1 MTLSKQ
7 MIYSKLLC
15 FGLLILCS
23 ILTEA
28 HDRSESYSRF
38 SFTTNEQGMAIQVT
52 GSIKQDIFNNLNAA
66 SRFQSYESLIDYLGK
81 AINTGS
87 SCKLNNPVEVNEN
100 ISLGVLKFAWA
111 FQCLQIPETISVS
124 LFQDLGVTHTHIAR
138 GVVDGE
144 SVPEFMFA
152 SNQDAWVIGLPG
164 ERNVN
169 QSSYFGYFK
178 SGVEHILSGWDHLT
192 FLLGLLL
199 LFTGRFLVIAITG
212 FTIGHSLTLGL
223 GAMNVLRVHSE
234 IIETL
239 IGFSILLL
247 AVEYFIKHTFEID
260 KLAKNLALSLC
271 AFLPLTVFGDL
282 DLILIIGLALFLTFY
297 LSLTN
302 HYSNLWLPLLITI
315 FFGLIHG
322 LGFASSIAESGIPQ
336 DRLVPII
343 LSFNIGVEV
352 GQLAVAFA
360 LLALIKI
367 TKMYFHSSY
376 FHYLHGAMGA
386 FVFSMGTFWFISRA
400 MGL

>member
-1 MTLSKQ
+1 

-38 SFTTNEQGMAIQVT
+38 SFTTNEQGMAIQVI

-66 SRFQSYESLIDYLGK
+66 SRFQSYESLVDYLGT
-81 AINTGS
+81 AINPGS
-87 SCKLNNPVEVNEN
+87 SCKLNNSVEVNEN

-144 SVPEFMFA
+144 SVPDFMFA

>member
-1 MTLSKQ
+1 
-7 MIYSKLLC
+7 MIYKKLLC
-15 FGLLILCS
+15 CSLLILCS
-23 ILTEA
+23 ICSEA
-28 HDRSESYSRF
+28 HNRSESYSKF
-38 SFTTNEQGMAIQVT
+38 NVTSNEQGMAIQVT
-52 GSIKQDIFNNLNAA
+52 SSIKQDIFNNLNPT
-66 SRFQSYESLIDYLGK
+66 SHFKSYESLVAYLDK
-81 AINTGS
+81 AINLGS
-87 SCKLNNPVEVNEN
+87 SCKLNESVEINEN
-100 ISLGVLKFAWA
+100 ISLGVLKFAWS
-111 FQCLQIPETISVS
+111 FQCLQIPESISMS

-138 GVVDGE
+138 GVIDGQ

-152 SNQDAWVIGLPG
+152 STQDAWVIGLPG
-164 ERNVN
+164 ESNVN

-178 SGVEHILSGWDHLT
+178 SGVQHILSGWDHLT

-199 LFTGRFLVIAITG
+199 LFTGRFLIIAITG

-247 AVEYFIKHTFEID
+247 AVEYFHKHAFEIN
-260 KLAKNLALSLC
+260 KLIKNLALSFC
-271 AFLPLTVFGDL
+271 AFLPLTIFGNL
-282 DLILIIGLALFLTFY
+282 DPILIVGLALFLTFY

-302 HYSNLWLPLLITI
+302 HYSSPWLPLMVTV

-336 DRLVPII
+336 DRLLPII

-352 GQLAVAFA
+352 GQLVVAFT
-360 LLALIKI
+360 LLAFLKL
-367 TKMYFHSSY
+367 TKTYFRFSD
-376 FHYLHGAMGA
+376 FNYLHGAMGA

-400 MGL
+400 IGL

>member
-1 MTLSKQ
+1 
-7 MIYSKLLC
+7 MIYKKLLC
-15 FGLLILCS
+15 CSLLILCS
-23 ILTEA
+23 ICSEA
-28 HDRSESYSRF
+28 HNRSESYSKF
-38 SFTTNEQGMAIQVT
+38 NLTSNEQGMAIQVT
-52 GSIKQDIFNNLNAA
+52 SSIKQDIFNNLNPT
-66 SRFQSYESLIDYLGK
+66 SHFKSYESLVTYLDK
-81 AINTGS
+81 AINLGS
-87 SCKLNNPVEVNEN
+87 SCKLNESVEINEN
-100 ISLGVLKFAWA
+100 ISLGVLKFAWS
-111 FQCLQIPETISVS
+111 FQCLRIPESISMS

-138 GVVDGE
+138 GVIDGQ

-152 SNQDAWVIGLPG
+152 STQDAWVIGLPG
-164 ERNVN
+164 ESNVN

-178 SGVEHILSGWDHLT
+178 SGVQHILSGWDHLT

-199 LFTGRFLVIAITG
+199 LFTGRFLIIAITG

-247 AVEYFIKHTFEID
+247 ALEYFHKHAFEIN
-260 KLAKNLALSLC
+260 KLIKNLALSFC
-271 AFLPLTVFGDL
+271 AFLPLTIFGNL
-282 DLILIIGLALFLTFY
+282 DPILIVGLALFLTFY

-302 HYSNLWLPLLITI
+302 HYSSPWLPLMVTV

-336 DRLVPII
+336 DRLLPII

-352 GQLAVAFA
+352 GQLAVAFT
-360 LLALIKI
+360 LLAFLKL
-367 TKMYFHSSY
+367 TKTYFRFSD
-376 FHYLHGAMGA
+376 FNYLHGAMGA

-400 MGL
+400 IGL

>member
-1 MTLSKQ
+1 

-38 SFTTNEQGMAIQVT
+38 SFTTNEQGMAIQVI
-52 GSIKQDIFNNLNAA
+52 GSIKQDIFGNLNAA
-66 SRFQSYESLIDYLGK
+66 SRFQSYESLVDYLGT
-81 AINTGS
+81 AINPGS
-87 SCKLNNPVEVNEN
+87 SCKLNNSVEVNEN

>member
-1 MTLSKQ
+1 
-7 MIYSKLLC
+7 MIYKKLLC
-15 FGLLILCS
+15 CSLLILCS
-23 ILTEA
+23 ICSEA
-28 HDRSESYSRF
+28 HNRSESYSKF
-38 SFTTNEQGMAIQVT
+38 NLTSNEQGMAIQVT
-52 GSIKQDIFNNLNAA
+52 SSIKQDIFNNLNPT
-66 SRFQSYESLIDYLGK
+66 SHFKSYESLVAYLDK
-81 AINTGS
+81 AINPGS
-87 SCKLNNPVEVNEN
+87 SCKLNESVEINEN
-100 ISLGVLKFAWA
+100 ISLGVLKFAWS
-111 FQCLQIPETISVS
+111 FQCLQIPESISMS

-138 GVVDGE
+138 GVIDGQ

-152 SNQDAWVIGLPG
+152 STQDAWVIGLPG
-164 ERNVN
+164 ESNVN

-178 SGVEHILSGWDHLT
+178 SGVQHILSGWDHLT

-199 LFTGRFLVIAITG
+199 LFTGRFLIIAITG

-247 AVEYFIKHTFEID
+247 AVEYFHKHAFEIN
-260 KLAKNLALSLC
+260 KLIKNLALSFC
-271 AFLPLTVFGDL
+271 AFLPLAIFGNL
-282 DLILIIGLALFLTFY
+282 DPILIVGLALFLTFY

-302 HYSNLWLPLLITI
+302 HYSSPWLPLMVTV

-336 DRLVPII
+336 DRLLPII

-352 GQLAVAFA
+352 GQLVVAFT
-360 LLALIKI
+360 LLAFLKL
-367 TKMYFHSSY
+367 TKTYFRFSD
-376 FHYLHGAMGA
+376 FNYLHGAMGA

-400 MGL
+400 IGL

>member
-1 MTLSKQ
+1 
-7 MIYSKLLC
+7 MIYKKLLC
-15 FGLLILCS
+15 CSLLILCS
-23 ILTEA
+23 ICSEA
-28 HDRSESYSRF
+28 HNRSESYSKF
-38 SFTTNEQGMAIQVT
+38 NLTSNEQGMAIQVT
-52 GSIKQDIFNNLNAA
+52 SSIKQDIFNNLNPT
-66 SRFQSYESLIDYLGK
+66 SHFKSYESLVAYLDK
-81 AINTGS
+81 AINLGS
-87 SCKLNNPVEVNEN
+87 SCKLNESVEINEN
-100 ISLGVLKFAWA
+100 ISLGVLKFAWS
-111 FQCLQIPETISVS
+111 FQCLQIPESISMS

-138 GVVDGE
+138 GVIDGQ

-152 SNQDAWVIGLPG
+152 STQDAWVIGLPG
-164 ERNVN
+164 ESNVN

-178 SGVEHILSGWDHLT
+178 SGVQHILSGWDHLT

-199 LFTGRFLVIAITG
+199 LFTGRFLIIAITG

-247 AVEYFIKHTFEID
+247 AVEYFHKHAFEIN
-260 KLAKNLALSLC
+260 KLIKNLALSFC
-271 AFLPLTVFGDL
+271 AFLPLTIFGNL
-282 DLILIIGLALFLTFY
+282 DPILIVGLALFLTFY

-302 HYSNLWLPLLITI
+302 HYSSPWLPLMVTV

-336 DRLVPII
+336 DRLLPII

-352 GQLAVAFA
+352 GQLVVAFT
-360 LLALIKI
+360 LLAFLKL
-367 TKMYFHSSY
+367 TKTYFRFSD
-376 FHYLHGAMGA
+376 FNYLHGAMGA

-400 MGL
+400 IGL

>member
-1 MTLSKQ
+1 

-23 ILTEA
+23 ILSEA

-38 SFTTNEQGMAIQVT
+38 SFTTNEQGMAIQVI

-66 SRFQSYESLIDYLGK
+66 SRFQSYESLVDYLGT
-81 AINTGS
+81 AINPGS
-87 SCKLNNPVEVNEN
+87 SCKLNNSVEVNEN

-111 FQCLQIPETISVS
+111 FQCLRIPETISVS

-152 SNQDAWVIGLPG
+152 SNQDTWVIGLPG

>member
-23 ILTEA
+23 ILSEA

-38 SFTTNEQGMAIQVT
+38 SFTTNEQGMAIQVI

-66 SRFQSYESLIDYLGK
+66 SRFQSYESLVDYLGT
-81 AINTGS
+81 AINPGS

-164 ERNVN
+164 ERNAN

-178 SGVEHILSGWDHLT
+178 SGVQHILSGWDHLT

>member
-1 MTLSKQ
+1 
-7 MIYSKLLC
+7 MIYKKLLC
-15 FGLLILCS
+15 CSLLILCS
-23 ILTEA
+23 ICSEA
-28 HDRSESYSRF
+28 HNRSESYSKF
-38 SFTTNEQGMAIQVT
+38 NLTSNEQGMAIQVT
-52 GSIKQDIFNNLNAA
+52 SSIKQDIFNNLNPT
-66 SRFQSYESLIDYLGK
+66 SHFKSYESLVAYLDK
-81 AINTGS
+81 AINLGS
-87 SCKLNNPVEVNEN
+87 SCKLNESVEINEN
-100 ISLGVLKFAWA
+100 ISLGVLKFAWS
-111 FQCLQIPETISVS
+111 FQCLQIPESISMS

-138 GVVDGE
+138 GVIDGQ

-152 SNQDAWVIGLPG
+152 STQDAWVIGLPG
-164 ERNVN
+164 ESNVN

-178 SGVEHILSGWDHLT
+178 SGVQHILSGWDHLT

-199 LFTGRFLVIAITG
+199 LFTGRFLIIAITG

-247 AVEYFIKHTFEID
+247 AVEYFHKHAFEIN
-260 KLAKNLALSLC
+260 KLIKNLALSFC
-271 AFLPLTVFGDL
+271 AFLPLTIFGNL
-282 DLILIIGLALFLTFY
+282 DPILIVGLALFLTFY

-302 HYSNLWLPLLITI
+302 HYSSPWLPLMVTV

-336 DRLVPII
+336 DRLLPII

-352 GQLAVAFA
+352 GQLVVAFT
-360 LLALIKI
+360 LLAFLKL
-367 TKMYFHSSY
+367 TKTYFRFSD
-376 FHYLHGAMGA
+376 FNYLHGAMGT

-400 MGL
+400 IGL

>member
-1 MTLSKQ
+1 
-7 MIYSKLLC
+7 MIYKKLLC
-15 FGLLILCS
+15 CSLLIVCS
-23 ILTEA
+23 IVSEA
-28 HDRSESYSRF
+28 HNRSESYSKF
-38 SFTTNEQGMAIQVT
+38 NFTSNEQGMAIQIT
-52 GSIKQDIFNNLNAA
+52 GSIKQDIFNNLNPT
-66 SRFQSYESLIDYLGK
+66 SHFQSYESLVTYLDK
-81 AINTGS
+81 AINPGS
-87 SCKLNNPVEVNEN
+87 SCKLNESVEVNEN
-100 ISLGVLKFAWA
+100 ISLGVLKFVWS
-111 FQCLQIPETISVS
+111 FQCLQIPESISMS

-138 GVVDGE
+138 GVIDGQ

-152 SNQDAWVIGLPG
+152 STQDAWVIGLPG
-164 ERNVN
+164 ESNVN

-178 SGVEHILSGWDHLT
+178 SGVQHILSGWDHLT

-199 LFTGRFLVIAITG
+199 LFTGRFLIIAITG

-247 AVEYFIKHTFEID
+247 AVEYFLKHAFEIN
-260 KLAKNLALSLC
+260 KLIKNLALSFC
-271 AFLPLTVFGDL
+271 AFLPLTIFGNL
-282 DLILIIGLALFLTFY
+282 DPILIVGLALFLTFY

-302 HYSNLWLPLLITI
+302 HYSNPWLPLMVTI

-336 DRLVPII
+336 DRLLPII

-352 GQLAVAFA
+352 GQLAVAFT
-360 LLALIKI
+360 LLAFLKL
-367 TKMYFHSSY
+367 TKTYFRFSD
-376 FHYLHGAMGA
+376 FNYLHGAMGT

-400 MGL
+400 IGL

>member
-1 MTLSKQ
+1 
-7 MIYSKLLC
+7 MIYKKLLC
-15 FGLLILCS
+15 CSLLIVCS
-23 ILTEA
+23 IVSEA
-28 HDRSESYSRF
+28 HNRSESYSKF
-38 SFTTNEQGMAIQVT
+38 NFTSNEQGMAIQIT
-52 GSIKQDIFNNLNAA
+52 GSIKQDIFNNLNPT
-66 SRFQSYESLIDYLGK
+66 SHFQSYESLVTYLDK
-81 AINTGS
+81 AINPGS
-87 SCKLNNPVEVNEN
+87 SCKLNESVEINEN
-100 ISLGVLKFAWA
+100 ISLGVLKFVWSY
-111 FQCLQIPETISVS
+111 QCLQIPQSISMS

-138 GVVDGE
+138 GVIDGQ

-152 SNQDAWVIGLPG
+152 STQDAWLIGLPG
-164 ERNVN
+164 ESNVN

-178 SGVEHILSGWDHLT
+178 SGVQHILSGWDHLT

-199 LFTGRFLVIAITG
+199 LFTGRFLIIAITG

-247 AVEYFIKHTFEID
+247 AVEYFLKHAFEIN
-260 KLAKNLALSLC
+260 KLIKNLALSFC
-271 AFLPLTVFGDL
+271 AFLPLTIFGNL
-282 DLILIIGLALFLTFY
+282 DLILIVGLALFLTFY

-302 HYSNLWLPLLITI
+302 HYSNTWLPLMVTI

-336 DRLVPII
+336 DRLLPII

-352 GQLAVAFA
+352 GQLAVAFT
-360 LLALIKI
+360 LLAFLKL
-367 TKMYFHSSY
+367 TKTYFRFSD
-376 FHYLHGAMGA
+376 FNYLHGAMGT

-400 MGL
+400 IGL

>member
-1 MTLSKQ
+1 

-38 SFTTNEQGMAIQVT
+38 SFTTNEQGMAIQVI

-66 SRFQSYESLIDYLGK
+66 SRFQSYESLVDYLGT
-81 AINTGS
+81 AINPGS
-87 SCKLNNPVEVNEN
+87 SCKLNNSVEVNEN

-152 SNQDAWVIGLPG
+152 SNQDTWVIGLPG

-260 KLAKNLALSLC
+260 KLAKNLGLSLC

>member
-1 MTLSKQ
+1 
-7 MIYSKLLC
+7 MIYKKLLC
-15 FGLLILCS
+15 CSLLIVCS
-23 ILTEA
+23 IVSEA
-28 HDRSESYSRF
+28 HNRSESYSKF
-38 SFTTNEQGMAIQVT
+38 NFTSNEQGMAIQIT
-52 GSIKQDIFNNLNAA
+52 GSIKQDIFNNLNPTLH
-66 SRFQSYESLIDYLGK
+66 FKSYESLVAYLDK
-81 AINTGS
+81 AINPGS
-87 SCKLNNPVEVNEN
+87 SCKLNESVEINEN
-100 ISLGVLKFAWA
+100 ISLGVLKFAWS
-111 FQCLQIPETISVS
+111 FQCLQIPESISMS

-138 GVVDGE
+138 GVIDGQ

-152 SNQDAWVIGLPG
+152 STQDAWVIGLPG
-164 ERNVN
+164 ESNVN

-178 SGVEHILSGWDHLT
+178 SGVQHILSGWDHLT

-199 LFTGRFLVIAITG
+199 LFTGRFLIIAITG

-247 AVEYFIKHTFEID
+247 AVEYFLKHAFEIN
-260 KLAKNLALSLC
+260 KLIKNLALSFC
-271 AFLPLTVFGDL
+271 AFLPLTIFGNL
-282 DLILIIGLALFLTFY
+282 DLILIVGLALFLTFY

-302 HYSNLWLPLLITI
+302 HYSNPWLPLMVTI

-336 DRLVPII
+336 DRLLPII

-352 GQLAVAFA
+352 GQLVVAFT
-360 LLALIKI
+360 LLAFLKL
-367 TKMYFHSSY
+367 TKTYFRFSD
-376 FHYLHGAMGA
+376 FNYLHGAMGA

-400 MGL
+400 IGL

>member
-1 MTLSKQ
+1 
-7 MIYSKLLC
+7 MIYKKLLC
-15 FGLLILCS
+15 CSLLILCS
-23 ILTEA
+23 ICSEA
-28 HDRSESYSRF
+28 HNRSESYSKF
-38 SFTTNEQGMAIQVT
+38 NLTSNEQGMAIQVT
-52 GSIKQDIFNNLNAA
+52 GSIKQDIFNNLNPTAH
-66 SRFQSYESLIDYLGK
+66 FQSYESLVNYLDK
-81 AINTGS
+81 AINPGS
-87 SCKLNNPVEVNEN
+87 SCKLNESAEINEN
-100 ISLGVLKFAWA
+100 ISLGVLKFVWS
-111 FQCLQIPETISVS
+111 FQCLQIPESISMS

-138 GVVDGE
+138 GVIDGQ

-152 SNQDAWVIGLPG
+152 STQDSWVIGLPG
-164 ERNVN
+164 ESNVN

-178 SGVEHILSGWDHLT
+178 SGVQHILSGWDHLT

-199 LFTGRFLVIAITG
+199 LFTGRFLIIAITG

-247 AVEYFIKHTFEID
+247 AVEYFLKHAFEIN
-260 KLAKNLALSLC
+260 KLIKNLALSFC
-271 AFLPLTVFGDL
+271 AFLPLTIFGNL
-282 DLILIIGLALFLTFY
+282 DPILIAGLALFLTFY

-302 HYSNLWLPLLITI
+302 HYSNPWLPLMVTI

-336 DRLVPII
+336 DRLLPII

-352 GQLAVAFA
+352 GQLAVAFT
-360 LLALIKI
+360 LLAFLKL
-367 TKMYFHSSY
+367 TKTYFRFSD
-376 FHYLHGAMGA
+376 FNYLHGAMGA

-400 MGL
+400 IGL

>member
-1 MTLSKQ
+1 

-38 SFTTNEQGMAIQVT
+38 SFTTNEQGMAIQVI

-66 SRFQSYESLIDYLGK
+66 SRFQSYESLVDYLGT
-81 AINTGS
+81 AINPGS
-87 SCKLNNPVEVNEN
+87 SCKLNNSVEVNEN

-302 HYSNLWLPLLITI
+302 HYSNLWFPLLITI

>member
-1 MTLSKQ
+1 
-7 MIYSKLLC
+7 MIYKKLLC
-15 FGLLILCS
+15 CSLLILCS
-23 ILTEA
+23 ICSEA
-28 HDRSESYSRF
+28 HNRSESYSKF
-38 SFTTNEQGMAIQVT
+38 NLTSNEQGMAIQVT
-52 GSIKQDIFNNLNAA
+52 SSIKQDIFNNLNPT
-66 SRFQSYESLIDYLGK
+66 SHFKSYESLVAYLDK
-81 AINTGS
+81 AINPGS
-87 SCKLNNPVEVNEN
+87 SCKLNESVEINEN
-100 ISLGVLKFAWA
+100 ISLGVLKFAWS
-111 FQCLQIPETISVS
+111 FQCLQIPESISMS

-138 GVVDGE
+138 GVIDGQ

-152 SNQDAWVIGLPG
+152 STQDAWVIGLPG
-164 ERNVN
+164 ESNVN

-178 SGVEHILSGWDHLT
+178 SGVQHILSGWDHLT

-199 LFTGRFLVIAITG
+199 LFTGRFLIIAITG

-247 AVEYFIKHTFEID
+247 AVEYFHKHAFEIN
-260 KLAKNLALSLC
+260 KLIKNLALSFC
-271 AFLPLTVFGDL
+271 AFLPLTIFGNL
-282 DLILIIGLALFLTFY
+282 DPILIVGLALFLTFY

-302 HYSNLWLPLLITI
+302 HYSSPWLPLMVTV

-336 DRLVPII
+336 DRLLPII

-352 GQLAVAFA
+352 GQLAVAFT
-360 LLALIKI
+360 LLAFLKL
-367 TKMYFHSSY
+367 TKTYFRFSD
-376 FHYLHGAMGA
+376 FNYLHGAMGA

-400 MGL
+400 IGL

>member
-1 MTLSKQ
+1 

-38 SFTTNEQGMAIQVT
+38 SFTTNEQGMAIQVI

-66 SRFQSYESLIDYLGK
+66 SRFQSYESLVDYLGT
-81 AINTGS
+81 AINPGS

>member
-1 MTLSKQ
+1 
-7 MIYSKLLC
+7 MIYKKLLC
-15 FGLLILCS
+15 CSLLILCS
-23 ILTEA
+23 ICSEA
-28 HDRSESYSRF
+28 HNRSESYSKF
-38 SFTTNEQGMAIQVT
+38 NLTSNEQGMAIQVT
-52 GSIKQDIFNNLNAA
+52 SSIKQDIFNNLNPT
-66 SRFQSYESLIDYLGK
+66 SHFKSYESLVAYLDK
-81 AINTGS
+81 AINLGS
-87 SCKLNNPVEVNEN
+87 SCKLNESVEINEN
-100 ISLGVLKFAWA
+100 ISLGVLKFAWS
-111 FQCLQIPETISVS
+111 FQCLQIPESISMS

-138 GVVDGE
+138 GVIDGQ

-152 SNQDAWVIGLPG
+152 STQDAWVIGLPG
-164 ERNVN
+164 ESNVN

-178 SGVEHILSGWDHLT
+178 SGVQHILSGWDHLT

-199 LFTGRFLVIAITG
+199 LFTGRFLIIAITG

-247 AVEYFIKHTFEID
+247 ALEYFHKHAFEIN
-260 KLAKNLALSLC
+260 KLIKNLALSFC
-271 AFLPLTVFGDL
+271 AFLPLTIFGNL
-282 DLILIIGLALFLTFY
+282 DPILIVGLALFLTFY

-302 HYSNLWLPLLITI
+302 HYSSPWLPLMATV

-336 DRLVPII
+336 DRLLPII

-352 GQLAVAFA
+352 GQLAVAFT
-360 LLALIKI
+360 LLAILKL
-367 TKMYFHSSY
+367 TKTYFR
-376 FHYLHGAMGA
+376 FPDFNYLHGAMGA

-400 MGL
+400 IGL

>member
-1 MTLSKQ
+1 
-7 MIYSKLLC
+7 MIYKKLLC
-15 FGLLILCS
+15 CSLLIACS
-23 ILTEA
+23 IVSEA
-28 HDRSESYSRF
+28 HNRSESYSKF
-38 SFTTNEQGMAIQVT
+38 NFTSNEQGMAIQIT
-52 GSIKQDIFNNLNAA
+52 GSIKQDIFNNLNPT
-66 SRFQSYESLIDYLGK
+66 SHFQSYESLVTYLDK
-81 AINTGS
+81 AINPGS
-87 SCKLNNPVEVNEN
+87 SCKLNESVEINEN
-100 ISLGVLKFAWA
+100 ISLGVLKFVWSY
-111 FQCLQIPETISVS
+111 QCLQIPQSISMS

-138 GVVDGE
+138 GVIDGQ

-152 SNQDAWVIGLPG
+152 STQDAWVIGLPG
-164 ERNVN
+164 ESNVN

-178 SGVEHILSGWDHLT
+178 SGVQHILSGWDHLT

-199 LFTGRFLVIAITG
+199 LFTGRFLIIAITG

-247 AVEYFIKHTFEID
+247 AVEYFLKHAFEIN
-260 KLAKNLALSLC
+260 KLIKNLALSFC
-271 AFLPLTVFGDL
+271 AFLPLTIFGNL
-282 DLILIIGLALFLTFY
+282 DLILIVGLALFLTFY

-302 HYSNLWLPLLITI
+302 HYSNPWLPLMVTI

-336 DRLVPII
+336 DRLLPII

-352 GQLAVAFA
+352 GQLAVAFT
-360 LLALIKI
+360 LLAFLKL
-367 TKMYFHSSY
+367 TKTYFRFSD
-376 FHYLHGAMGA
+376 FNYLHGAMGT

-400 MGL
+400 IGL

>member
-1 MTLSKQ
+1 

-38 SFTTNEQGMAIQVT
+38 SFTTNEQGMAIQVI

-66 SRFQSYESLIDYLGK
+66 SRFQSYESLVDYLGT
-81 AINTGS
+81 AINPGS
-87 SCKLNNPVEVNEN
+87 SCKLNNSVEVNEN

-282 DLILIIGLALFLTFY
+282 DLILIIGLGLFLTFY

>member
-1 MTLSKQ
+1 
-7 MIYSKLLC
+7 MIYSKLLY

-38 SFTTNEQGMAIQVT
+38 SFTTNEQGMAIQVI

-66 SRFQSYESLIDYLGK
+66 SRFQSYESLVDYLGT
-81 AINTGS
+81 AINPGS
-87 SCKLNNPVEVNEN
+87 SCKLNNSVEVNEN

>member
-1 MTLSKQ
+1 

-23 ILTEA
+23 ILSEA

-38 SFTTNEQGMAIQVT
+38 SFTTNEQGMAIQVI

-66 SRFQSYESLIDYLGK
+66 SRFQSYEGLVDYLGT
-81 AINTGS
+81 AINPGS
-87 SCKLNNPVEVNEN
+87 SCKLNNSVEVNEN

>member
-1 MTLSKQ
+1 
-7 MIYSKLLC
+7 MIYKKLLC
-15 FGLLILCS
+15 CSLLIVCS
-23 ILTEA
+23 IVSEA
-28 HDRSESYSRF
+28 HNRSESYSKF
-38 SFTTNEQGMAIQVT
+38 NFTSNEQGMAIQIT
-52 GSIKQDIFNNLNAA
+52 GSIKQDIFNNLNPT
-66 SRFQSYESLIDYLGK
+66 SHFQSYESLVTYLDK
-81 AINTGS
+81 AINPGS
-87 SCKLNNPVEVNEN
+87 SCKLNESVEINEN
-100 ISLGVLKFAWA
+100 ISLGVLKFVWSY
-111 FQCLQIPETISVS
+111 QCLQIPQSISMS

-138 GVVDGE
+138 GVIDGQ

-152 SNQDAWVIGLPG
+152 STQDAWVIGLPG
-164 ERNVN
+164 ESNVN

-178 SGVEHILSGWDHLT
+178 SGVQHILSGWDHLT

-199 LFTGRFLVIAITG
+199 LFTGRFLIIAITG

-247 AVEYFIKHTFEID
+247 AVEYFLKHAFEIN
-260 KLAKNLALSLC
+260 KLIKNLALSFC
-271 AFLPLTVFGDL
+271 AFLPLTIFGNL
-282 DLILIIGLALFLTFY
+282 DLILIVGLALFLTFY

-302 HYSNLWLPLLITI
+302 HYSNPWLPLMVTI

-336 DRLVPII
+336 DRLLPII

-352 GQLAVAFA
+352 GQLAVAFT
-360 LLALIKI
+360 LLAFLKL
-367 TKMYFHSSY
+367 TKTYFRFSD
-376 FHYLHGAMGA
+376 FNYLHGAMGT

-400 MGL
+400 IGL

>member
-1 MTLSKQ
+1 
-7 MIYSKLLC
+7 MIYSKLVCL
-15 FGLLILCS
+15 GLLILCS

-38 SFTTNEQGMAIQVT
+38 SFTTNEQGMAIQVI

-66 SRFQSYESLIDYLGK
+66 SRFQSYESLVDYLGT
-81 AINTGS
+81 AINPGS
-87 SCKLNNPVEVNEN
+87 SCKLNNSVEVNEN

-386 FVFSMGTFWFISRA
+386 FVFSMGTLWFISRA

>member
-1 MTLSKQ
+1 
-7 MIYSKLLC
+7 MIYKKLLC
-15 FGLLILCS
+15 CSLLILCS
-23 ILTEA
+23 IFSEA
-28 HDRSESYSRF
+28 HNRSESYSKF
-38 SFTTNEQGMAIQVT
+38 NLTSNDQGMAIQVT
-52 GSIKQDIFNNLNAA
+52 GSIKQDIFNNLNPT
-66 SRFQSYESLIDYLGK
+66 SHFQSYESLVTYLDK
-81 AINTGS
+81 AINPGS
-87 SCKLNNPVEVNEN
+87 SCKLNNSVEVNEN

-111 FQCLQIPETISVS
+111 FQCLRIPETISVS
-124 LFQDLGVTHTHIAR
+124 LFQDLVVTHTHIAR

-152 SNQDAWVIGLPG
+152 SNQDAWVLGLPG

>member
-1 MTLSKQ
+1 
-7 MIYSKLLC
+7 MIYKKLLC
-15 FGLLILCS
+15 CSLLILCS
-23 ILTEA
+23 ICSEA
-28 HDRSESYSRF
+28 HNRSESYSKF
-38 SFTTNEQGMAIQVT
+38 NLTSNEQGMAIQVT
-52 GSIKQDIFNNLNAA
+52 SSIKQDIFNNLNPT
-66 SRFQSYESLIDYLGK
+66 SHFKSYESLVAYLDK
-81 AINTGS
+81 AINLGS
-87 SCKLNNPVEVNEN
+87 SCKLNESAEINEN
-100 ISLGVLKFAWA
+100 ISLGVLKFAWS
-111 FQCLQIPETISVS
+111 FQCLQIPESISMS

-138 GVVDGE
+138 GVIDGQ

-152 SNQDAWVIGLPG
+152 STQDAWVIGLPG
-164 ERNVN
+164 ESNVN

-178 SGVEHILSGWDHLT
+178 SGVQHILSGWDHLT

-199 LFTGRFLVIAITG
+199 LFTGRFLIIAITG

-247 AVEYFIKHTFEID
+247 AVEYFHKHAFEIN
-260 KLAKNLALSLC
+260 KLIKNLALSFC
-271 AFLPLTVFGDL
+271 AFLPLTIFGNL
-282 DLILIIGLALFLTFY
+282 DPILIVGLALFLTFY

-302 HYSNLWLPLLITI
+302 HYSSPWLPLMVTV

-336 DRLVPII
+336 DRLLPII

-352 GQLAVAFA
+352 GQLVVAFT
-360 LLALIKI
+360 LLAFLKL
-367 TKMYFHSSY
+367 TKTYFRFSD
-376 FHYLHGAMGA
+376 FNYLHGAMGA

-400 MGL
+400 IGL

>member
-1 MTLSKQ
+1 
-7 MIYSKLLC
+7 MIYKKLLC
-15 FGLLILCS
+15 CSLLILCS
-23 ILTEA
+23 ICSEA
-28 HDRSESYSRF
+28 HNRSESYSKF
-38 SFTTNEQGMAIQVT
+38 NLTSNEQGMAIQVT
-52 GSIKQDIFNNLNAA
+52 SSIKQDIFNNLNPT
-66 SRFQSYESLIDYLGK
+66 SHFKSYESLVAYLDK
-81 AINTGS
+81 AINLGS
-87 SCKLNNPVEVNEN
+87 SCKLNESVEINEN
-100 ISLGVLKFAWA
+100 ISLGVLKFVWS
-111 FQCLQIPETISVS
+111 FQCLQIPESISMS

-138 GVVDGE
+138 GVIDGQ

-152 SNQDAWVIGLPG
+152 SIQDEWVIGLPG

-178 SGVEHILSGWDHLT
+178 SGVQHILSGWDHLT

-199 LFTGRFLVIAITG
+199 LFTGRFLIIAITG

-247 AVEYFIKHTFEID
+247 AVEYFHKHAFEIN
-260 KLAKNLALSLC
+260 KLIKNLALSFC
-271 AFLPLTVFGDL
+271 AFLPLAIFGNL
-282 DLILIIGLALFLTFY
+282 DPILIVGLALFLTFY

-302 HYSNLWLPLLITI
+302 HYSSPWLPLMVTV

-336 DRLVPII
+336 DRLLPII

-352 GQLAVAFA
+352 GQLAVAFT
-360 LLALIKI
+360 LLAFLKL
-367 TKMYFHSSY
+367 TKTYFRFSD
-376 FHYLHGAMGA
+376 FNYLHGAMGA

-400 MGL
+400 IGL

>member
-1 MTLSKQ
+1 
-7 MIYSKLLC
+7 MIYKKLLC
-15 FGLLILCS
+15 CSLLIVCS
-23 ILTEA
+23 IVSEA
-28 HDRSESYSRF
+28 HNRSESYSKF
-38 SFTTNEQGMAIQVT
+38 NFTSNEQGMAIQIT
-52 GSIKQDIFNNLNAA
+52 GSIKQDIFNNLNPT
-66 SRFQSYESLIDYLGK
+66 SHFQSYESLVTYLDK
-81 AINTGS
+81 AINPGS
-87 SCKLNNPVEVNEN
+87 SCKLNESVEINEN
-100 ISLGVLKFAWA
+100 ISLGVLKFVWSY
-111 FQCLQIPETISVS
+111 QCLQIPQSISMS

-138 GVVDGE
+138 GVIDGQ

-152 SNQDAWVIGLPG
+152 STQDAWVIGLPG
-164 ERNVN
+164 ESNVN

-178 SGVEHILSGWDHLT
+178 SGVQHILSGWDHLT

-199 LFTGRFLVIAITG
+199 LFTGRFLIIAITG

-247 AVEYFIKHTFEID
+247 AVEYFLKHAFEIN
-260 KLAKNLALSLC
+260 KLIKNLALSFC
-271 AFLPLTVFGDL
+271 AFLPLTIFGNL
-282 DLILIIGLALFLTFY
+282 DPILIVGLAVFLTFY

-302 HYSNLWLPLLITI
+302 HYSNPWLPLMVTI

-336 DRLVPII
+336 DRLLPII

-352 GQLAVAFA
+352 GQLAVAFT
-360 LLALIKI
+360 LLAFLKL
-367 TKMYFHSSY
+367 TKTYFRFSD
-376 FHYLHGAMGA
+376 FNYLHGAMGA

-400 MGL
+400 IGL

>member
-1 MTLSKQ
+1 
-7 MIYSKLLC
+7 MIYKKLLC
-15 FGLLILCS
+15 CSLLILCS
-23 ILTEA
+23 ICSEA
-28 HDRSESYSRF
+28 HNRSESYSKF
-38 SFTTNEQGMAIQVT
+38 NLTSNEQGMAIQVT
-52 GSIKQDIFNNLNAA
+52 SSIKQDIFNNLNPT
-66 SRFQSYESLIDYLGK
+66 SHFKSYESLVAYLDK
-81 AINTGS
+81 AINPGS
-87 SCKLNNPVEVNEN
+87 SCKLNESVEINEN
-100 ISLGVLKFAWA
+100 ISLGVLKFAWS
-111 FQCLQIPETISVS
+111 FQCLRIPESISMS

-138 GVVDGE
+138 GVIDGQ

-152 SNQDAWVIGLPG
+152 STQDAWVIGLPG
-164 ERNVN
+164 ESNVN

-178 SGVEHILSGWDHLT
+178 SGVQHILSGWDHLT

-199 LFTGRFLVIAITG
+199 LFAGRFLIIAITG

-247 AVEYFIKHTFEID
+247 AVEYFHKHAFEIN
-260 KLAKNLALSLC
+260 KLIKNLALSFC
-271 AFLPLTVFGDL
+271 AFLPLAIFGNL
-282 DLILIIGLALFLTFY
+282 DPILIVGLALFLTFY

-302 HYSNLWLPLLITI
+302 HYSSPWLPLMVTV

-336 DRLVPII
+336 DRLLPII

-352 GQLAVAFA
+352 GQLAVAFT
-360 LLALIKI
+360 LLAFLKL
-367 TKMYFHSSY
+367 TKTYFRFSD
-376 FHYLHGAMGA
+376 FNYLHGAMGA

-400 MGL
+400 IGL

>member
-1 MTLSKQ
+1 

-23 ILTEA
+23 ILSEA

-66 SRFQSYESLIDYLGK
+66 SRFQSYESLVDYLGT
-81 AINTGS
+81 AINPGS

>member
-1 MTLSKQ
+1 
-7 MIYSKLLC
+7 MIYKKLLC
-15 FGLLILCS
+15 CSLLILCS
-23 ILTEA
+23 ICSEA
-28 HDRSESYSRF
+28 HNRSESYSKF
-38 SFTTNEQGMAIQVT
+38 NLTSNEQGMAIQVT
-52 GSIKQDIFNNLNAA
+52 GSIKQDIFNNLNPTAH
-66 SRFQSYESLIDYLGK
+66 FQSYESLVTYLDK
-81 AINTGS
+81 AINPGS
-87 SCKLNNPVEVNEN
+87 SCKLNESVEINEN
-100 ISLGVLKFAWA
+100 ISLGVLKFVWS
-111 FQCLQIPETISVS
+111 FQCLQIPESISMS

-138 GVVDGE
+138 GVIDGQ

-152 SNQDAWVIGLPG
+152 STQDAWVIGLPG
-164 ERNVN
+164 ESNVN

-178 SGVEHILSGWDHLT
+178 SGVQHILSGWDHLT

-199 LFTGRFLVIAITG
+199 LFTGRFLIIAITG

-247 AVEYFIKHTFEID
+247 AVEYFLKHAFEIN
-260 KLAKNLALSLC
+260 KLIKNLALSFC
-271 AFLPLTVFGDL
+271 AFLPLTIFGSL
-282 DLILIIGLALFLTFY
+282 DPILIVGLALFLTFY

-302 HYSNLWLPLLITI
+302 HYSNPWLPLMVTI

-336 DRLVPII
+336 DRLLPII

-352 GQLAVAFA
+352 GQLAVAFT
-360 LLALIKI
+360 LLAFLKL
-367 TKMYFHSSY
+367 TKTYFRFSD
-376 FHYLHGAMGA
+376 FNYLHGAMGA

-400 MGL
+400 IGL

>member
-1 MTLSKQ
+1 
-7 MIYSKLLC
+7 MIYKKLLC
-15 FGLLILCS
+15 CSLLIVCS
-23 ILTEA
+23 IVSEA
-28 HDRSESYSRF
+28 HNRSESYSKF
-38 SFTTNEQGMAIQVT
+38 NFTSNEQGMAIQIT
-52 GSIKQDIFNNLNAA
+52 GSIKQDIFNNLNPT
-66 SRFQSYESLIDYLGK
+66 SHFQSYESLVTYLDK
-81 AINTGS
+81 AINPGS
-87 SCKLNNPVEVNEN
+87 SCKLNESVEINEN
-100 ISLGVLKFAWA
+100 ISLGVLKFVWSY
-111 FQCLQIPETISVS
+111 QCLQIPQSISMS

-138 GVVDGE
+138 GVIDGQ

-152 SNQDAWVIGLPG
+152 STQDAWVIGLPG
-164 ERNVN
+164 ESNVN

-178 SGVEHILSGWDHLT
+178 SGVQHILSGWDHLT

-199 LFTGRFLVIAITG
+199 LFTGRFLIIAITG

-247 AVEYFIKHTFEID
+247 ALEYFLKHAFEIN
-260 KLAKNLALSLC
+260 KLIKNLALSFC
-271 AFLPLTVFGDL
+271 AFLPLTIFGNL
-282 DLILIIGLALFLTFY
+282 DLILIVGLALFLTFY

-302 HYSNLWLPLLITI
+302 HYSNPWLPLMVTI

-336 DRLVPII
+336 DRLLPII

-352 GQLAVAFA
+352 GQLAVAFT
-360 LLALIKI
+360 LLASLKLIK
-367 TKMYFHSSY
+367 TYFRFSDY
-376 FHYLHGAMGA
+376 NYLHAAMGA

-400 MGL
+400 IGL

>member
-1 MTLSKQ
+1 
-7 MIYSKLLC
+7 MIYKKLLC
-15 FGLLILCS
+15 CSLLILCS
-23 ILTEA
+23 ICSEA
-28 HDRSESYSRF
+28 HNRSESYSKF
-38 SFTTNEQGMAIQVT
+38 NLTSNEQGMAIQVT
-52 GSIKQDIFNNLNAA
+52 SSIKQDIFNNLNPT
-66 SRFQSYESLIDYLGK
+66 SHFKSYESLVAYLDK
-81 AINTGS
+81 AINLGS
-87 SCKLNNPVEVNEN
+87 SCKLNESVEINEN
-100 ISLGVLKFAWA
+100 ISLGVLKFAWS
-111 FQCLQIPETISVS
+111 FQCLQIPESISMS

-138 GVVDGE
+138 GVIDGQ

-152 SNQDAWVIGLPG
+152 STQDAWVIGLPG
-164 ERNVN
+164 ESNVN

-178 SGVEHILSGWDHLT
+178 SGVQHILSGWDHLT

-199 LFTGRFLVIAITG
+199 LFTGRFLIIAITG

-247 AVEYFIKHTFEID
+247 AVEYFHKHAFEIN
-260 KLAKNLALSLC
+260 KLIKNLALSFC
-271 AFLPLTVFGDL
+271 AFLPLTIFGNL
-282 DLILIIGLALFLTFY
+282 DPILIVGLALFLTFY

-302 HYSNLWLPLLITI
+302 HYSSPWLPLMATV

-336 DRLVPII
+336 DRLLPII

-352 GQLAVAFA
+352 GQLAVAFT
-360 LLALIKI
+360 LLAFLKL
-367 TKMYFHSSY
+367 TKTYFRFSD
-376 FHYLHGAMGA
+376 FNYLHGAMGA

-400 MGL
+400 IGL